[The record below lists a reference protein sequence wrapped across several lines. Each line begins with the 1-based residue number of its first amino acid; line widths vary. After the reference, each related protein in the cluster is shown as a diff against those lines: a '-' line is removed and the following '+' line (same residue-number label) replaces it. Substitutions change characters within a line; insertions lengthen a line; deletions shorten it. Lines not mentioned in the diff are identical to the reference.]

1 MKKIDY
7 IFLLISFI
15 IFAAAAI
22 TIRKAYNGSKAKF
35 VYVIISL
42 VFATQSTTLPSFY
55 KNVMLLQIMAIE
67 RFQSM
72 CFGAYHFKYGFLE

>member
-1 MKKIDY
+1 MVQKQSL
-7 IFLLISFI
+7 FMLLFH
-15 IFAAAAI
+15 
-22 TIRKAYNGSKAKF
+22 
-35 VYVIISL
+35 L

-55 KNVMLLQIMAIE
+55 KNVMSLQIMAIE